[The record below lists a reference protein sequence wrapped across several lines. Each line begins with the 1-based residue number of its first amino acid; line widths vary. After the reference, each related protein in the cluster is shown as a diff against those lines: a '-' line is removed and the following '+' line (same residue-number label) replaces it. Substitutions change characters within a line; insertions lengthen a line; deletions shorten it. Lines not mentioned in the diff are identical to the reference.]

1 MPAEVLHS
9 PFGAFELSRYPS
21 TPDRSLRAW
30 DAADENM
37 LEHLSLLH
45 IKEARFLLANDTFG
59 ALACALSGFK
69 VDHWSDSWLSQCAVR
84 KNYRRNRLAA
94 EPRFIRSIDALEG
107 TYDYVLI
114 KVPKTTALLE
124 DQLSRLH
131 GHLHAAS
138 LVIGAGMVRHLNR
151 SSFQCFED
159 AFGSVHTSLAKK
171 KARLLFSAIDASVKP
186 IAARKPTE
194 FIDAELGFPLYGHA
208 NVFSRHRLDA
218 GARFFLSTFE
228 QLPAAA
234 KVADL
239 GCGNGVL
246 GIACQRLQPA
256 AHVTF
261 IDESYMAIESARLG
275 YRRQFPDHEASFIV
289 GDGLVEFESGSL
301 DLILCN
307 PPFHQQHTIAEQTAI
322 TMFTESLR
330 CLRDGAE
337 LWVVAN
343 RHLPYRRVLRRLFGE
358 VELAAAGPRYT
369 VYRVVKRR

>member
-1 MPAEVLHS
+1 MPADVLHS

-30 DAADENM
+30 DAADENI
-37 LEHLSLLH
+37 LEHVSTQH
-45 IKEARFLLANDTFG
+45 IKDARFLLVNDTFG
-59 ALACALSGFK
+59 ALACALNEFNI
-69 VDHWSDSWLSQCAVR
+69 DHWSDSWLSQCAVK
-84 KNYRRNRLAA
+84 KNYRSNRLAA
-94 EPRFIRSIDALEG
+94 EPGFIKSIDELEG

-138 LVIGAGMVRHLNR
+138 VVIGAGMVRHLNR
-151 SSFQCFED
+151 SSFQCFEKV
-159 AFGSVHTSLAKK
+159 FGSVQTSLAKK
-171 KARLLFSAIDASVKP
+171 KARLLFSGVDTSITPTV
-186 IAARKPTE
+186 RKPTE
-194 FIDAELGFPLYGHA
+194 FVDAELGFPLYGYA
-208 NVFSRHRLDA
+208 NVFSRQRLDA
-218 GARFFLSTFE
+218 GARFFLNTFD

-275 YRRQFPDHEASFIV
+275 YRHLFPDNTASFVV
-289 GDGLVEFESGSL
+289 GDGLKEFESGSL
-301 DLILCN
+301 DLVLCN
-307 PPFHQQHTIAEQTAI
+307 PPFHQQHTIAEQTAT
-322 TMFTESLR
+322 TMFSESLR

-343 RHLPYRRVLRRLFGE
+343 RHLPYRRVLRRLFGQC
-358 VELAAAGPRYT
+358 ELAAAGLRYT
-369 VYRVVKRR
+369 VYRMVKGW